1 MNENIIGELN
11 QKIMALDQTIS
22 ELRNQL
28 GRESLELNGLNN
40 EYLQLKS
47 QYDMKKLEI
56 SNDQRKLNEKMQIL
70 QEARKSYEKILFN
83 TTKLIDVLNNELSNN

>member
-1 MNENIIGELN
+1 MSENIIAELN

-28 GRESLELNGLNN
+28 GKESVELNGLNN
-40 EYLQLKS
+40 EYLSLKS
-47 QYDMKKLEI
+47 QYDLKKMEI

-70 QEARKSYEKILFN
+70 TEARKSYEKILFN
-83 TTKLIDVLNNELSNN
+83 TTKLIDVLNTELSNN

>member
-1 MNENIIGELN
+1 MNENIISELN

-28 GRESLELNGLNN
+28 GKESMELNAINN
-40 EYLQLKS
+40 EYLSLKS
-47 QYDMKKLEI
+47 QYDLKRLEL
-56 SNDQRKLNEKMQIL
+56 SNEQRKLNDKLQIL
-70 QEARKSYEKILFN
+70 SEARKSYEKIVFN

>member
-11 QKIMALDQTIS
+11 QKIMALDQTIN

-28 GRESLELNGLNN
+28 GKESLELNAINN
-40 EYLQLKS
+40 EYLSLKS
-47 QYDMKKLEI
+47 QYDLKKLEL
-56 SNDQRKLNEKMQIL
+56 SNDQRKLNEKLQIL
-70 QEARKSYEKILFN
+70 SEARKSYEKIVFN

>member
-28 GRESLELNGLNN
+28 GKETLELNGLNN
-40 EYLQLKS
+40 EYLSLKS
-47 QYDMKKLEI
+47 QYDLKKMEI
-56 SNDQRKLNEKMQIL
+56 SNDQRKLNEKLQIL
-70 QEARKSYEKILFN
+70 TEARKSYEKIIYLFHVVF
-83 TTKLIDVLNNELSNN
+83 LL

>member
-28 GRESLELNGLNN
+28 GKETMELNGLNN
-40 EYLQLKS
+40 EYLSIKS
-47 QYDMKKLEI
+47 QYDLKKMEI
-56 SNDQRKLNEKMQIL
+56 SNDQRKLNEKLQIL
-70 QEARKSYEKILFN
+70 TEARKSYEKILFN
-83 TTKLIDVLNNELSNN
+83 TTKLIDVLNTE

>member
-1 MNENIIGELN
+1 MSENIIAELN

-28 GRESLELNGLNN
+28 GKESVELNGLNN
-40 EYLQLKS
+40 EYLSLKS
-47 QYDMKKLEI
+47 QYDLKKMEI

-70 QEARKSYEKILFN
+70 TEARKSYEKIHFN
-83 TTKLIDVLNNELSNN
+83 TTKLIDVLNTELSNN

>member
-11 QKIMALDQTIS
+11 QKIMALDQTIN

-28 GRESLELNGLNN
+28 GRESSELNGLNN
-40 EYLQLKS
+40 EYLALKS
-47 QYDMKKLEI
+47 QYDLKKLEI
-56 SNDQRKLNEKMQIL
+56 SNEQRKLNEKMQIL
-70 QEARKSYEKILFN
+70 AEARKSYEKIVFN

>member
-28 GRESLELNGLNN
+28 GKESMELNAINN
-40 EYLQLKS
+40 EYLSLKS
-47 QYDMKKLEI
+47 QYDLKRLE
-56 SNDQRKLNEKMQIL
+56 
-70 QEARKSYEKILFN
+70 LF
-83 TTKLIDVLNNELSNN
+83 IES

>member
-11 QKIMALDQTIS
+11 QKIMALDQTIN
-22 ELRNQL
+22 ELRN
-28 GRESLELNGLNN
+28 ELAKETSELSGLNN
-40 EYLQLKS
+40 EYMTLKS
-47 QYDMKKLEI
+47 QYDLKKLEI

-70 QEARKSYEKILFN
+70 SEARKSYEKIVFN

>member
-1 MNENIIGELN
+1 MSENIIAELN

-28 GRESLELNGLNN
+28 GKESVELNGLNN
-40 EYLQLKS
+40 EYLALKS
-47 QYDMKKLEI
+47 QYDLKKMEI

-70 QEARKSYEKILFN
+70 SEARKSYEKILFN
-83 TTKLIDVLNNELSNN
+83 TTKLIDVLNTELSNN

>member
-1 MNENIIGELN
+1 MNENIIAELN

-28 GRESLELNGLNN
+28 GKESLELNGLNN
-40 EYLQLKS
+40 EYLSLKS
-47 QYDMKKLEI
+47 QYDLKKMEI

-70 QEARKSYEKILFN
+70 TEARKSYEKILFN
-83 TTKLIDVLNNELSNN
+83 TTKLIDVLNTELSNN

>member
-28 GRESLELNGLNN
+28 GKETMELNSLNN
-40 EYLQLKS
+40 EYLSIKS
-47 QYDMKKLEI
+47 QYDLKKMEI
-56 SNDQRKLNEKMQIL
+56 SNDQRKLNEKLQIL
-70 QEARKSYEKILFN
+70 TEARKSYEKILFN
-83 TTKLIDVLNNELSNN
+83 TTKLIDVLNTELSSN

>member
-28 GRESLELNGLNN
+28 GKETMELNGLNN
-40 EYLQLKS
+40 EYLSIKS
-47 QYDMKKLEI
+47 QYDLKKMEI
-56 SNDQRKLNEKMQIL
+56 SNDQRKLNEKLQIL
-70 QEARKSYEKILFN
+70 TEARKSYEKILFN
-83 TTKLIDVLNNELSNN
+83 TTKLIDVLNTELSNN

>member
-1 MNENIIGELN
+1 MNENIISELN

-28 GRESLELNGLNN
+28 GKESMELNAINN
-40 EYLQLKS
+40 EYLSLKS
-47 QYDMKKLEI
+47 QYDLKRLEL
-56 SNDQRKLNEKMQIL
+56 SNDQRKLNDKLQIL
-70 QEARKSYEKILFN
+70 SEARKSYEKIVFN